1 MDIDLTGRDTQVIT
15 CSKCN
20 CQFLFRPSEQTY
32 RNGKPSLCPNCY
44 RKKRDE
50 QKKKKERL
58 DAEKRKREKELERIQ
73 FDDRLKSWQV
83 VALDDIHPENDNVLY
98 ILGNGFDMM
107 HAVPSSYYAFRDT
120 LGKNSDLRFMLE
132 TYLTPE
138 DIWADFEDALA
149 HFYMEGMGSRFIID
163 SWLNDFNAY
172 DEDAQVA
179 DYYLAIEAAA
189 NPMTT
194 ISSELPRRFR
204 RWVESL
210 AVGTDD
216 RPLKG
221 IFRNGKV
228 LCFNYTEF
236 VETMYGISNSN
247 VCYIHGCRKNKKGRP
262 KEDLILGHQPGASD
276 ASYDIKD
283 RYASRPKDTW
293 RRYLLDSAQDE
304 VFRLVAESDRSLTK
318 DTHSII
324 AAHENFFS
332 KLSDIEN
339 IIVIGHSLS
348 PVDRD
353 YFAKITTSIRNIEHV
368 RWFFGCRG
376 LRNLD
381 NIDQTL
387 TALGIDRSNVYIFR
401 TDDISVT
408 PLPPSQSHASS
419 QRVPREKKLGTS
431 PSGKWT
437 VKSLR
442 SELLIVNN
450 ITHCTDYRI
459 TFSYPANYAT
469 FLLSDEHL
477 FVILRGTCPGIFFFH
492 LIDGHW
498 SFMRELEHIPYQS
511 VLNRRLTRVIQNNEQ
526 LIFVYNNRIRK
537 YSLSDGTLLAN
548 QALRNAR
555 NQRYDGTDVSD
566 LFIR

>member
-50 QKKKKERL
+50 QKKKKEKL
-58 DAEKRKREKELERIQ
+58 DAEKRRREKELERIQ
-73 FDDRLKSWQV
+73 FDERLKPWQV

-98 ILGNGFDMM
+98 ILGNGFDLM

-120 LGKNSDLRFMLE
+120 LGKRSDLRFMLE

-149 HFYMEGMGSRFIID
+149 HFDVEGMGSEFIVD
-163 SWLNDFNAY
+163 SWLDVFNAY
-172 DEDAQVA
+172 DEDALAA
-179 DYYLAIEAAA
+179 DYYSAIEAAA

-194 ISSELPRRFR
+194 ISNELPRRFR
-204 RWVESL
+204 RWVDSL
-210 AVGTDD
+210 SVGTAD

-236 VETMYGISNSN
+236 VETMYGIPNSN

-262 KEDLILGHQPGASD
+262 QEDLILGHMPGASD
-276 ASYDIKD
+276 ASYDISD
-283 RYASRPKDTW
+283 RYAPKLSDD
-293 RRYLLDSAQDE
+293 RKRYLLDSAQDD
-304 VFRLVAESDRSLTK
+304 VFRLIAESDHSLTK

-339 IIVIGHSLS
+339 ITVIGHSLS

-353 YFAKITTSIRNIEHV
+353 YFAKIVSSIHNIEHA

-387 TALGIDRSNVYIFR
+387 TALGIDRSNVFIFR
-401 TDDISVT
+401 TDNISVT
-408 PLPPSQSHASS
+408 PLNPAQPPASS
-419 QRVPREKKLGTS
+419 QRVPRERILNTS

-437 VKSLR
+437 VKALCK
-442 SELLIVNN
+442 ELSIRNN
-450 ITHCTDYRI
+450 VSRCVDYKI
-459 TFSYPANYAT
+459 TFSFTVDRAT
-469 FLLSDEHL
+469 FLSSEEHL
-477 FVILRGTCPGIFFFH
+477 FVTLRGPYPGVFLFRQIN
-492 LIDGHW
+492 DHW
-498 SFMRELEHIPYQS
+498 QFTKELEHAPHQGI
-511 VLNRRLTRVIQNNEQ
+511 LNRRLVRVILKDDQ
-526 LIFVYNNRIRK
+526 ITFVYDSRIRK

-548 QALRNAR
+548 QALQNAQ